1 MDVQLKELIEK
12 IKNEGVR
19 NAEEQSE
26 EIISKAEKRADEIV
40 KKAQDDGRRIIES
53 AEKEAEKIKTT
64 GKEALKQAGRDMLL
78 GLKEKIE
85 RVFHSVVVEE
95 SGKALQGKNLETAIT
110 KAVESMKPDEVQ
122 DMNVLLDKADLDE
135 IEKGLRA
142 ALSDKLKSGLE
153 LKPVETSMS
162 GFRITEK
169 DGSAY
174 FNYTDEGVAE
184 ILCEY
189 LNPRLSD
196 ILREAV
202 RED

>member
-26 EIISKAEKRADEIV
+26 EIISNAEKRADEIV
-40 KKAQDDGRRIIES
+40 KKAQEDAQRIIES

-85 RVFHSVVVEE
+85 RVFRSVVVEE
-95 SGKALQGKNLETAIT
+95 SGKALRGKNLETAIT
-110 KAVESMKPDEVQ
+110 KVVGSMKPDEIQ
-122 DMNVLLDKADLDE
+122 DMNVLLDKTDLDE

-162 GFRITEK
+162 GFHITEK

-174 FNYTDEGVAE
+174 FNYTDEGIAE
-184 ILCEY
+184 VLCEY

-196 ILREAV
+196 ILKEAV